1 MSEFVPMNI
10 LFVCGSMK
18 MGADGIGDYTRRL
31 ACELVRNGHKASV
44 LAFSDRHIDTPINER
59 QSSEGQEIEVLRVPA
74 HLSDTEKFHSL
85 EKFIKL
91 VNPDWISVQYV
102 LYAYNKKGLPFKF
115 ASSLKSICKGRKFE
129 IMFHE
134 LWLGMEK
141 YPLFKDK
148 IYGFFQSRIIQ
159 NMMSKLKPQMV
170 HTHSRAYQTLLA
182 HYNINAVYLP
192 IFSNIPVI
200 HELHNKVDLSK
211 KEKLSFLLF
220 GHISE
225 GAPVELFAKELSNWC
240 KTTGKYAEFIF
251 AGRNGDAIMEWQNA
265 LKSNGIPYMHKG
277 VLSTEEL
284 SDLMA
289 DSDIGIATTPIL
301 LYEKSGSVAA
311 MIKHG
316 LPVLNIAVEWVPEID
331 IHFDY
336 IDNIT
341 EYKVGQLKDWLNVVK
356 KNEPYM
362 NLSVVSQQFIQ
373 DLRGGQAAHV

>member
-31 ACELVRNGHKASV
+31 ACELVKQGHKASV
-44 LAFSDRHIDTPINER
+44 LAFSDRHVDDATIEK
-59 QSSEGQEIEVLRVPA
+59 QSSEGQEIEVLRVPSK
-74 HLSDTEKFHSL
+74 LSDKEKFDSL
-85 EKFIKL
+85 GKFIET
-91 VNPDWISVQYV
+91 VNPDWVSVQYV

-115 ASSLKSICKGRKFE
+115 ASSLKSICNGRKVE

-141 YPLFKDK
+141 EPVLKDK
-148 IYGFFQSRIIQ
+148 VYGFFQSRIIQ
-159 NMMSKLKPQMV
+159 KMMTKLKPQMI
-170 HTHSRAYQTLLA
+170 HTHSRAYQALLA
-182 HYNINAVYLP
+182 HYGIQAVYLP

-200 HELHNKVDLSK
+200 HELHNQEDLSK

-225 GAPVELFAKELSNWC
+225 GAPIKAFTDELSHWCKSMGKEVEL
-240 KTTGKYAEFIF
+240 IF
-251 AGRNGDAIMEWQNA
+251 AGRNGDAIAEWQDALNA
-265 LKSNGIPYMHKG
+265 HGIPYTHKG

-284 SDLMA
+284 SDLMSV
-289 DSDIGIATTPIL
+289 SDIGIATTPIL

-316 LPVLNIAVEWVPEID
+316 LPVLNIAVDWVPEID

-341 EYKVGQLKDWLNVVK
+341 EYKEGQLSNWLNKVK
-356 KNEPYM
+356 KNEPYL
-362 NLSVVSQQFIQ
+362 NLSIVANQFIK
-373 DLRGGQAAHV
+373 DLNGGQVTNV